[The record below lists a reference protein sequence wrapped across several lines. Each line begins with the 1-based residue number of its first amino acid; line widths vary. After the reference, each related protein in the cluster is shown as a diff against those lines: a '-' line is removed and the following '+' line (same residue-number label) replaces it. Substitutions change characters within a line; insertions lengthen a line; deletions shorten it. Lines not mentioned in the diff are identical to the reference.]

1 MKKIYLLVIMFLGLF
16 SFNLFANGVKIN
28 NASSNL
34 KGGSIVEH
42 SVSKSKSISD
52 ITIPTTNPTVSSTS
66 ICQGDNLTLTANP
79 SGGVAPYTYSWT
91 GPNGYISST
100 QNPVINNISLSGAG
114 VYSLIITDFL
124 GAVSTIQNTAA
135 VVVNTKI
142 DPTFD
147 ATLPA
152 ICKGGTPPLLSTTS
166 TNGISGS
173 WNPPLVNNQ
182 TTTTYLFTPDF
193 GQCANSLSFTIFV
206 INNVA
211 PIFTLPTS
219 ICQGDTP
226 PILPTISNNGIVGT
240 WNPAI
245 VSGTTS
251 GSYTFSPSIG
261 QCATVITIT
270 ININPSTA
278 IFIPAVAPI
287 CSGDFLAPLPTTS
300 SNGVTGNWSPALN
313 NTATTTYTFT
323 PTSSQCASA
332 STSMTIVVNP
342 LTATFDPVAPICSGG
357 TLAALPTTSS
367 NGVTGTWS
375 PIINNTATT
384 TYTFTPTAG
393 QCDITPTNLTIVVNP
408 LIATFD
414 PVAPICSGDILADL
428 PTTSTNGITG
438 TWSPPINNTAT
449 TTYTFTPTSA
459 QCATT
464 PATLTIVVNPL
475 LATFDPVAPIC
486 SGQALAALPT
496 TSTNGVTG
504 TWSPIINNTATTTY
518 TFTPTAGQCDT
529 TPTNMTIIVNPI
541 IATFDPVAP
550 ICSGDILADLPTTST
565 NGITGTWSP
574 PINNTATTT
583 YTFTPTSA
591 QCATT
596 PATLTI
602 VVNPLLA
609 TFDPVAP
616 ICSGQALAALPTT
629 STNGVTG
636 TWSPI
641 INNTATTT
649 YTFTPTAGQCDT
661 TPTNMTII
669 VNPIIATFDPV
680 APICSGDILADLPT
694 TSTNG
699 ITGTWSPAINNTATT
714 TYTFKPTSAQCATTP
729 ATLTIVVNP
738 LIATF
743 APIAPI
749 CFGGT
754 LVALPTTSTNGVT
767 GTWAPIIN
775 NTTTTT
781 YTFTPTAGQCNTTPT
796 NLTIVVNPIIATFNP
811 VAPICSGDILADLP
825 TTSTNGITGTWSP
838 AINNTATTTYTFT
851 PTSAQ
856 CATTPATLTIV
867 VNPLLA
873 TFDPVAPICSGQALA
888 ALPTTST
895 NGVTGTWSPIINNT
909 ATTTYTFTPTAGQC
923 DTTPTNMT
931 IIVNPIIATFDPV
944 APICSGDILADLPTT
959 STNGITGTWSPIINN
974 TATTTYTFTPTTG
987 QCATTTTSLTIIVNP
1002 ITAIFDSV
1010 APICSGDA
1018 LSDLPTTSTNGVSG
1032 TWSPAMNN
1040 TATTTYTFTPTSGQ
1054 CAKPITMTIV
1064 VNQLIAI
1071 FNPVAPI
1078 CSGDILADLP
1088 TTSANGVTGT
1098 WSPTIN
1104 NTATT
1109 TYTFTP
1115 TSGQCATTT
1124 TDMTIVVNQKI
1135 TPAFSAI
1142 APICSGSTSPVLP
1155 TKSTNLITGTWNP
1168 ATVSNTNSGTY
1179 TFTPD
1184 ANQCAFQTTLDV
1196 TIIPNIIPSFDPIPD
1211 VCYGTTAPS
1220 LSNSSNN
1227 GIVGTWNPGVVS
1239 NTSSGTYTF
1248 TPDPNGPCATS
1259 VTLSINV
1266 TIITPSF
1273 NTIEPICAN
1282 TTVPNLQSTSN
1293 NGIIGTWNPATI
1305 DNTTT
1310 GTYTFTP
1317 DLGQC
1322 APPTTISVTVNPFV
1336 VPSFNAITPIC
1347 FGSTIPVLPLIS
1359 NNGYTGTWNPT
1370 TVSNTT
1376 TGTYTFTP
1384 DAGQCAFEA
1393 TLDVTVIPNDTP
1405 TFTAI
1410 APICSGSAKPVLP
1423 TTSNNLI
1430 TGTWNPSTVSNTS
1443 SATYTFTPTVGLCA
1457 LPTTLNVIVYQSP
1470 TDIVLKTTDVVNDGP
1485 DGIIEINVTTGGLSP
1500 YQYSINNSS
1509 FTPNLTYPNLLPG
1522 DYTITV
1528 QDANGCEFNKV
1539 ATINSICMFPNA
1551 ISPNGDKLNDIFNL
1565 NGCNVVKLEI
1575 FNRYG
1580 RKVNSYSNYTDQ
1592 WDGTN
1597 SNGEALPDGTYF
1609 YVAEMKGGVSKSGWV
1624 FIAR

>member
-464 PATLTIVVNPL
+464 PATLTIAVNPL

-486 SGQALAALPT
+486 SGQVLAALPT

-529 TPTNMTIIVNPI
+529 TPTNLTIIVNPI

-596 PATLTI
+596 PATMKI
-602 VVNPLLA
+602 VVNPLIA
-609 TFDPVAP
+609 TFNPVAP
-616 ICSGQALAALPTT
+616 ICSGGTLAALPTT

-649 YTFTPTAGQCDT
+649 YTYTPTAGQCDT
-661 TPTNMTII
+661 TPTNLTII

-743 APIAPI
+743 
-749 CFGGT
+749 
-754 LVALPTTSTNGVT
+754 
-767 GTWAPIIN
+767 
-775 NTTTTT
+775 
-781 YTFTPTAGQCNTTPT
+781 
-796 NLTIVVNPIIATFNP
+796 
-811 VAPICSGDILADLP
+811 
-825 TTSTNGITGTWSP
+825 
-838 AINNTATTTYTFT
+838 
-851 PTSAQ
+851 
-856 CATTPATLTIV
+856 
-867 VNPLLA
+867 
-873 TFDPVAPICSGQALA
+873 
-888 ALPTTST
+888 
-895 NGVTGTWSPIINNT
+895 
-909 ATTTYTFTPTAGQC
+909 
-923 DTTPTNMT
+923 
-931 IIVNPIIATFDPV
+931 
-944 APICSGDILADLPTT
+944 
-959 STNGITGTWSPIINN
+959 
-974 TATTTYTFTPTTG
+974 
-987 QCATTTTSLTIIVNP
+987 
-1002 ITAIFDSV
+1002 
-1010 APICSGDA
+1010 
-1018 LSDLPTTSTNGVSG
+1018 
-1032 TWSPAMNN
+1032 
-1040 TATTTYTFTPTSGQ
+1040 
-1054 CAKPITMTIV
+1054 
-1064 VNQLIAI
+1064 
-1071 FNPVAPI
+1071 
-1078 CSGDILADLP
+1078 
-1088 TTSANGVTGT
+1088 
-1098 WSPTIN
+1098 
-1104 NTATT
+1104 
-1109 TYTFTP
+1109 
-1115 TSGQCATTT
+1115 
-1124 TDMTIVVNQKI
+1124 
-1135 TPAFSAI
+1135 
-1142 APICSGSTSPVLP
+1142 
-1155 TKSTNLITGTWNP
+1155 
-1168 ATVSNTNSGTY
+1168 
-1179 TFTPD
+1179 
-1184 ANQCAFQTTLDV
+1184 
-1196 TIIPNIIPSFDPIPD
+1196 
-1211 VCYGTTAPS
+1211 
-1220 LSNSSNN
+1220 
-1227 GIVGTWNPGVVS
+1227 
-1239 NTSSGTYTF
+1239 
-1248 TPDPNGPCATS
+1248 
-1259 VTLSINV
+1259 
-1266 TIITPSF
+1266 
-1273 NTIEPICAN
+1273 E
-1282 TTVPNLQSTSN
+1282 
-1293 NGIIGTWNPATI
+1293 
-1305 DNTTT
+1305 
-1310 GTYTFTP
+1310 
-1317 DLGQC
+1317 
-1322 APPTTISVTVNPFV
+1322 
-1336 VPSFNAITPIC
+1336 
-1347 FGSTIPVLPLIS
+1347 
-1359 NNGYTGTWNPT
+1359 
-1370 TVSNTT
+1370 
-1376 TGTYTFTP
+1376 
-1384 DAGQCAFEA
+1384 
-1393 TLDVTVIPNDTP
+1393 
-1405 TFTAI
+1405 
-1410 APICSGSAKPVLP
+1410 
-1423 TTSNNLI
+1423 
-1430 TGTWNPSTVSNTS
+1430 
-1443 SATYTFTPTVGLCA
+1443 
-1457 LPTTLNVIVYQSP
+1457 
-1470 TDIVLKTTDVVNDGP
+1470 
-1485 DGIIEINVTTGGLSP
+1485 
-1500 YQYSINNSS
+1500 
-1509 FTPNLTYPNLLPG
+1509 
-1522 DYTITV
+1522 
-1528 QDANGCEFNKV
+1528 
-1539 ATINSICMFPNA
+1539 
-1551 ISPNGDKLNDIFNL
+1551 
-1565 NGCNVVKLEI
+1565 
-1575 FNRYG
+1575 
-1580 RKVNSYSNYTDQ
+1580 
-1592 WDGTN
+1592 
-1597 SNGEALPDGTYF
+1597 
-1609 YVAEMKGGVSKSGWV
+1609 
-1624 FIAR
+1624 